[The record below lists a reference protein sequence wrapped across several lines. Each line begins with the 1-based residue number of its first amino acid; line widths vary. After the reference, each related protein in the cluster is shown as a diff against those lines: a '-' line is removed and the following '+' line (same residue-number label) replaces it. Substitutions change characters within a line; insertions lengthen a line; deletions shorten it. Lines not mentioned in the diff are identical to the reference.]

1 MALSDF
7 EKNILGAREV
17 GAPAPTF
24 SPTPT
29 ATPAPQNKSFFKD
42 NWLGKS
48 MSAVG
53 NFGVGAVKGA
63 ADTVLSVPRNVEK
76 VVSTATKLSIEKQNN
91 KIRESINQQNDELL
105 KIYKSLPAGDPRKE
119 KYKKLIQQNLDQF
132 TALNDSE
139 KETLAQVDRDASW
152 IPGDKEGKAEAFVDD
167 LAATKNKA
175 QQWGFK
181 AEKIGELIVPSAKLA
196 KADKALSGFNL
207 IKNPNTTGKFVN
219 AGARILSKAGLEGAT
234 AAASTLGQG
243 AYQGRLDT
251 KAGREGLAKEMKT
264 NALFAGGTKALFATG
279 GEVLKA
285 TGVPKWF
292 AQRTYK
298 PDVKEVQREMAGKLD
313 NDTLKLMGDKIAE
326 TKRTVTSY
334 QQGIDEGLLDPAKIF
349 KDGKKILTEEA
360 KKNVIDDIA
369 GKMVD
374 ELGPRLGGSKAEAL
388 RAAMDGVDGSYDD
401 IAKAANKV
409 LKATNNNTDLAEWAM
424 ANRLKGSTQDQYT
437 QVTRLLDKAEDQV
450 IKTADASKIK
460 VPVEKGMRDF
470 AKDLAEEYSGY
481 GRGEVAKKVDDF
493 VASIADDGTV
503 SVKEAIKFR
512 RLIDSLRSKASF
524 RNPRVGDNLQYWADD
539 LRSTINGIDGIGD
552 INKNYSLAMKA
563 KDILGRKI
571 VSESGRQPVG
581 ALEMYTAIPQA
592 SGENGFSLA
601 GLGAVLAKRS
611 INSSRFQMGVNELA
625 NTLGQST
632 PFGVATRRI
641 LPEVVRDGMQPNV
654 EY

>member
-1 MALSDF
+1 MALTDF
-7 EKNILGAREV
+7 EKNVLGAREV

-29 ATPAPQNKSFFKD
+29 ATPAPEKKSFFSKAA
-42 NWLGKS
+42 G
-48 MSAVG
+48 AVG
-53 NFGVGAVKGA
+53 NFGIGLVKGA

-76 VVSTATKLSIEKQNN
+76 VVSTATKLSIENQNN
-91 KIRESINQQNDELL
+91 KIREQINAQNEELL

-132 TALNDSE
+132 TALNDDE
-139 KETLAQVDRDASW
+139 RATIAQVDRDASW
-152 IPGDKEGKAEAFVDD
+152 VPGDKEGKAEAFVDD

-196 KADKALSGFNL
+196 KADKAISGFNL
-207 IKNPNTTGKFVN
+207 IKNPGTAGKFVN
-219 AGARILSKAGLEGAT
+219 AGTRILAKGGLEGAT

-251 KAGREGLAKEMKT
+251 EAGREGLAKEMKT

-313 NDTLKLMGDKIAE
+313 KDTLKLMSDKIAE
-326 TKRTVTSY
+326 TKRTVTAY
-334 QQGIDEGLLDPAKIF
+334 QQGIDEGLIPADKIF
-349 KDGKKILTEEA
+349 KTGKVLTDEA

-369 GKMVD
+369 GKMTK
-374 ELGPRLGGSKAEAL
+374 ELGTRVGGAKADAF

-401 IAKAANKV
+401 IAKTAEKI
-409 LKATNNNTDLAEWAM
+409 LRQTNTNTDLAEWAM
-424 ANRLKGSTQDQYT
+424 ANRLKGSTQNQYN
-437 QVTRLLDKAEDQV
+437 QVTRLLDKAEDEV
-450 IKTADASKIK
+450 IKTAEAAKVKI
-460 VPVEKGMRDF
+460 PVEKGMKQF

-481 GRGEVAKKVDDF
+481 GRGEVATKVDDF
-493 VASIADDGTV
+493 VASISDDGTV

-524 RNPRVGDNLQYWADD
+524 RNPKVGDNLQYWADD

-563 KDILGRKI
+563 KELLGRKI
-571 VSESGRQPVG
+571 VSESGKQPVG
-581 ALEMYTAIPQA
+581 ALEMYTAIPQNT
-592 SGENGFSLA
+592 GDGFSLA
-601 GLGAVLAKRS
+601 GLGAVAAKRS

-625 NTLGQST
+625 QTLGNST

-641 LPEVVRDGMQPNV
+641 LPEVVREGMEPNV